1 MLICS
6 ISTLC
11 LQKVRI
17 RKSKRAFERVIDDIE
32 ERVLLQEKLDEKK
45 LQYHRKLEQE
55 RLDAARQPNAKTNN
69 SPTEETAPLAQS
81 SANEKLQQ
89 FNSMFKHS

>member
-6 ISTLC
+6 ISTLFS
-11 LQKVRI
+11 QKVRI

-89 FNSMFKHS
+89 FNSMFKKS